1 MNTSKF
7 GSPQLLSGSV
17 SLIPGAAQTV
27 SLNEMASRSRR
38 WLRLDQMNVSLY
50 ADSLVAGQE
59 QSMPAPFGSYMY
71 VRSRSSR
78 YDLMRDYLPTWLLGP
93 KTHLES
99 EVAFGGYSQPPTLK
113 IDTAGLSV
121 GQFENYR
128 IRFPKPFYLP
138 EGDAFVTQFK
148 LDSAISP
155 YITTNITAEI
165 SVQAVMLSKDEQN
178 KAEKLVAEEG
188 NPFPYLSNFSPFQT
202 AFAAGSTSSAY
213 AKSSNLELANPFLS
227 TLFLQ
232 RLNGRIKN
240 VGGRLS
246 TGADSSSVV
255 GTNSRIKIA
264 DARRVV
270 CDLTDFR
277 NVFNTSTSSWLF
289 QSQLDGKKSDQASE
303 DYLTVELYS
312 ANTLSYCSE
321 VAMVGYRL
329 EKM

>member
-7 GSPQLLSGSV
+7 GSPQILSGTV
-17 SLIPGAAQTV
+17 SLEPGKTQTV

-50 ADSLVAGQE
+50 ADSMKFQQNL
-59 QSMPAPFGSYMY
+59 PNPFGSYTSI
-71 VRSRSSR
+71 RSRSSR
-78 YDLMRDYLPTWLLGP
+78 YDLMRDYMPTWLLGP
-93 KTHLES
+93 KAHLES
-99 EVAFGGYSQPPTLK
+99 EVAFQGFNDGVLDLFIATN
-113 IDTAGLSV
+113 GFSV
-121 GQFENYR
+121 GAFENYR

-138 EGDAFVTQFK
+138 AGDAFVTQMS
-148 LDSAISP
+148 LDSDIST
-155 YITTNITAEI
+155 YITTNVTAEI

-178 KAEKLVAEEG
+178 KVEKMVAEEG
-188 NPFPYLSNFSPFQT
+188 NPIPYLSHFSPFQA
-202 AFAAGSTSSAY
+202 AFAAGSSAAAF

-232 RLNGRIKN
+232 RINGREKGNVFGSLNG
-240 VGGRLS
+240 
-246 TGADSSSVV
+246 GADSLSTTRNNTKV
-255 GTNSRIKIA
+255 KIA

-277 NVFNTSTSSWLF
+277 NMFNTSTSSWLF

-303 DYLTVELYS
+303 DYLTAELYS
-312 ANTLSYCSE
+312 SNVSSYCPE